1 MIFTARPPAPDKI
14 YVNFRL
20 VPGKNSLTY
29 LTQPR
34 IIYAIQKE
42 KTMKLYVVFDPEQQ
56 EAVFIHP
63 DFRQFKKFIKE
74 LREELVEFGT
84 DEAQG
89 CSDHDVLEMYAGW
102 IGHIYDADW
111 LNEGNW

>member
-1 MIFTARPPAPDKI
+1 M
-14 YVNFRL
+14 
-20 VPGKNSLTY
+20 TY

-63 DFRQFKKFIKE
+63 DYRKFKNFIKE
-74 LREELVEFGT
+74 LRDELVEIGC
-84 DEAQG
+84 EGAEG
-89 CSDHDVLEMYAGW
+89 CSNHDVLEMYGGW
-102 IGHIYDADW
+102 VGHIYDAEW